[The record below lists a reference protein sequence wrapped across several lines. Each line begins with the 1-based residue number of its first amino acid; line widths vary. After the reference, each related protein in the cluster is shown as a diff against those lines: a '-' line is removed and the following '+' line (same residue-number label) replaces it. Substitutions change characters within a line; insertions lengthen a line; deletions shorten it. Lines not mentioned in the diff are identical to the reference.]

1 MAGFVVEKVGDRL
14 VARGELDT
22 DTARYLDAV
31 VEDLDGEPIVLD
43 LAAVSFIDSSG
54 IRALLRARQ
63 RHNAL
68 RIENPSPQAG
78 KVLEMTGLTNVLF
91 GND

>member
-1 MAGFVVEKVGDRL
+1 MAGFVVERVGSRL

-31 VEDLDGEPIVLD
+31 VDDLDGEPVVLD
-43 LAAVSFIDSSG
+43 LAAVTFIDSSG

-63 RHNAL
+63 RHRDL

-78 KVLEMTGLTNVLF
+78 KVLEMTGLTHVLF
-91 GND
+91 GDD